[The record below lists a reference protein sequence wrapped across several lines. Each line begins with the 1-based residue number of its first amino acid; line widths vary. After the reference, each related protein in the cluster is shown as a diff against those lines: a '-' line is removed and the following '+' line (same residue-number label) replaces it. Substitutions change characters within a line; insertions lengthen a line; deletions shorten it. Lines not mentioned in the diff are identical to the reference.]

1 MFRRIL
7 VALDGSAHAQRA
19 LKEAIDL
26 AEAGHG
32 TLTLMTVIPEPST
45 WILGNIYIAQVDLD
59 ELRGQIEADYD
70 NMLKAAAKTVP
81 DGMPFTTVLVHGH
94 AGPAIVERLETGQ
107 HDLVVMGSRGRGE
120 IGSALLG
127 SVSHHVVQASPVP
140 VLIVHASD
148 PASVGLRHL
157 GAPAAP
163 R

>member
-1 MFRRIL
+1 MFSRIL

-32 TLTLMTVIPEPST
+32 SLTLMTSVPEPST
-45 WILGNIYIAQVDLD
+45 WVLGGIYTAPVDLD

-70 NMLKAAAKTVP
+70 NILKAAAKIVP
-81 DGMPFTTVLVHGH
+81 DGVPCTRVLVHGH
-94 AGPAIVERLETGQ
+94 AGPAIVERLKTGQ

-120 IGSALLG
+120 IGSLLLG

-148 PASVGLRHL
+148 PAGVGL
-157 GAPAAP
+157 GA
-163 R
+163 